1 MATYT
6 TLTIPAAQYADA
18 DDCLAAAAAD
28 VAQEHGV
35 PAGYDMSPRWADDDR
50 DEILVDVPLRATTA
64 ADVLALVTDLYDA
77 GGNLRVV
84 VDAMLRDYPEESAE
98 EIAAMVIESWDEATA
113 EHAANVAS
121 GR

>member
-1 MATYT
+1 MTPYT

-35 PAGYDMSPRWADDDR
+35 PAGYDMAPRWASDDR

>member
-35 PAGYDMSPRWADDDR
+35 PAGYDMAPRWASDDR

>member
-1 MATYT
+1 MTTYT